1 MTAREITLQLFM
13 YTHLKRLK
21 LNITLRIFYAQ
32 ALKVKRAT
40 KVRIYPDA
48 EQTAFLN
55 AQFGAVRFAYN
66 KALHISRHIYQRHGV
81 SLKAARDIKPL
92 LAVAK
97 KSRHY
102 NWLKEYDSLALQQAV
117 INLDKAFA
125 NFFNKKLQARFPV
138 FKSKHGKQSS
148 YHPNGKVLTDAIQ
161 LPKIPPIRANI
172 HREIVGKVS
181 SITITR
187 NTAGK
192 YYASILADD
201 GQEAPAKPAN
211 INALTGYD
219 IGLKDYLIRDDGDKT
234 SNPRFVINAYRRLRR
249 DSKALSRKQLCSANR
264 KKARIR
270 LAAQHE
276 RVANARA
283 DFQHKLS
290 RRIIDE
296 NQAVIVETLKSAN
309 MMKNRRLARHIGD
322 AAWSGFVAKLAYKA
336 ESEGVHLVKLD
347 QWFASSKTC
356 HCCGHRMS
364 EMPLKVR
371 EWKCPA
377 CLVQH
382 DRDINAA
389 MNIRQKGITELM
401 AAGLVVKAHG
411 GLRNS
416 VFQMVAA

>member
-1 MTAREITLQLFM
+1 M
-13 YTHLKRLK
+13 
-21 LNITLRIFYAQ
+21 
-32 ALKVKRAT
+32 KRAT
-40 KVRIYPDA
+40 KVRIYPTA
-48 EQTAFLN
+48 EQAVFLN

-66 KALHISRHIYQRHGV
+66 KALHISRHMYQRHGV
-81 SLKAARDIKPL
+81 SLKPVRDIKPL

-97 KSRHY
+97 QSRRY
-102 NWLKEYDSLALQQAV
+102 GWLKDYDSLALQQAV
-117 INLDKAFA
+117 INLDRAFT
-125 NFFNKKLQARFPV
+125 NFFQKRAGFPT

-161 LPKIPPIRANI
+161 LPKLKPVRAKV
-172 HREIVGKVS
+172 HREIVGKIS

-187 NTAGK
+187 NAVGK

-201 GQEAPAKPAN
+201 GQEAAAKPTCITRVA
-211 INALTGYD
+211 GYD
-219 IGLKDYLIRDDGDKT
+219 LGLSHYLTDSDGGKVA
-234 SNPRFVINAYRRLRR
+234 NPRHLVKAYRRLRR
-249 DSKALSRKQLCSANR
+249 DSKALSRKQQGSANCR
-264 KKARIR
+264 KARVR

-276 RVANARA
+276 RVTNARA

-336 ESEGVHLVKLD
+336 ESAGVHLVKLD
-347 QWFASSKTC
+347 QRFASSKTC
-356 HCCGHRMS
+356 HCCGHKMP

-371 EWKCPA
+371 EWKCPGCSA
-377 CLVQH
+377 DH

-389 MNIRQKGITELM
+389 INIQHKGITELM
-401 AAGLVVKAHG
+401 AAGHVVKAHG
-411 GLRNS
+411 GLHNS
-416 VFQMVAA
+416 GFKPVAA